1 VARRALVHPLQ
12 SRRAPGRPVEPPPF
26 LALREAGIVA
36 ATVCA
41 FVAGCATTP
50 AVAPAPGADGIR
62 AFAVD
67 GRLSAR
73 TAEHAVTANFAWTH
87 DPPRDELE
95 VATPL
100 GQTVALLSGNDAERR
115 VLLRLPDGRVDEATD
130 WTTLTSRALG
140 FPLPVTG
147 LASWMVGAPREG
159 APYSIEPDAV
169 GRAAVLRQDGWEV
182 VYTYADA
189 AARRPARLFL
199 SYPDVEVRV
208 VIDAWRP

>member
-1 VARRALVHPLQ
+1 LWF
-12 SRRAPGRPVEPPPF
+12 RPVPGSSVAPLPF
-26 LALREAGIVA
+26 CALRLTGLVA
-36 ATVCA
+36 AMACA
-41 FVAGCATTP
+41 FVTGCATTP
-50 AVAPAPGADGIR
+50 AVAPGPGADGIR

-73 TAEHAVTANFAWTH
+73 TAEHAVTAHFAWTH

-100 GQTVALLSGNDAERR
+100 GQTVAQLSGNDAERR
-115 VLLRLPDGRVDEATD
+115 VELRLPDGRRDEAGD
-130 WTTLTSRALG
+130 WTTLTGRALG

-147 LASWMVGAPREG
+147 LASWMVGAPRDG
-159 APYSIEPDAV
+159 APYSIEPDGL
-169 GRAAVLRQDGWEV
+169 GRATVLRQDGWEV

-189 AARRPARLFL
+189 SARRPSRLVL
-199 SYPDVEVRV
+199 SYPDVEVRI